1 MPSLPA
7 LPVPPPVHA
16 APAAVPLV
24 AVAVADAGF
33 ALRWDAWVA
42 RGTAQDAAFRH
53 RLNLFLQVG
62 FALTACLGAFLL
74 SR

>member
-16 APAAVPLV
+16 APV
-24 AVAVADAGF
+24 AMPIVADVGF
-33 ALRWDAWVA
+33 DLRWDAWVA
-42 RGTAQDAAFRH
+42 RGAAQDVAFRH
-53 RLNLFLQVG
+53 RLILLLQVG
-62 FALTACLGAFLL
+62 FALTACLGAYLL

>member
-16 APAAVPLV
+16 APAAVPL
-24 AVAVADAGF
+24 VAVADAGF

-53 RLNLFLQVG
+53 RLTLFLQVG

>member
-1 MPSLPA
+1 MPSLPV

-16 APAAVPLV
+16 APAALPLV

-33 ALRWDAWVA
+33 DLRWDAWVA
-42 RGTAQDAAFRH
+42 RGAAQDAAFRH
-53 RLNLFLQVG
+53 RMILLLQVG